1 MPLDYIKDIVE
12 HTHKL
17 GIIDLVKITGTD
29 SETAIDAM
37 AEDRS
42 VIVQAKTH
50 APIAAFIGQFGM
62 PNLTKLSVIL
72 GIPEYQADAKITVT
86 TKTVGD
92 PAVAV
97 PVGLHFENK
106 AGDFKNDYRFMS
118 SELINEQLKQVK
130 FKGVKW
136 NVEFAPAVQN
146 IQRLK
151 YMASANS
158 EETTFIAKTDKGAL
172 KFFFGDH
179 SSHAGNFIFADNV
192 TGTIAKDFHWPINA
206 VISILNLPGDKTF
219 RFSDEGAAQITVDSG
234 LAIYNYT
241 MPAQQK

>member
-17 GIIDLVKITGTD
+17 GIIELVKITGT
-29 SETAIDAM
+29 SGETSIDAM

-50 APIAAFIGQFGM
+50 APLAAFIGQFGM

-72 GIPEYQADAKITVT
+72 GIPEYAKDAKITIT
-86 TKTVGD
+86 TKDIGD
-92 PAVAV
+92 ATV

-106 AGDFKNDYRFMS
+106 TGDFKNDYRFMCA
-118 SELINEQLKQVK
+118 ELINELLKQVK

-136 NVEFAPAVQN
+136 NVEFEPAVQN

-151 YMASANS
+151 FMASANS
-158 EETTFIAKTDKGAL
+158 EETTFIAKTEGGAL

-179 SSHAGNFIFADNV
+179 SSHAGNFVFAENV
-192 TGTIAKDFHWPINA
+192 TGTVAKGFHWPINA

-234 LAIYNYT
+234 LAVYNYT

>member
-1 MPLDYIKDIVE
+1 MPFSYLKDIVQ
-12 HTHKL
+12 HTHGL
-17 GIIDLVKITGTD
+17 GIIDLVKVTGTD

-42 VIVQAKTH
+42 VIVQANTH

-62 PNLTKLSVIL
+62 PNLTKLNVIL
-72 GIPEYQADAKITVT
+72 GIPEYAADAKITVT
-86 TKTVGD
+86 SKTAGD
-92 PAVAV
+92 PPVTV

-106 AGDFKNDYRFMS
+106 TGDFKNDYRFMS

-136 NVEFAPAVQN
+136 NVEFEPSVQN

-151 YMASANS
+151 FMASANS

-179 SSHAGNFIFADNV
+179 SSHAGDFVFADGV
-192 TGTIAKDFHWPINA
+192 AGTIAKGFHWPINV

-234 LAIYNYT
+234 LAVYNYT

>member
-17 GIIDLVKITGTD
+17 GIIELVKITGT
-29 SETAIDAM
+29 SGETSIDAM
-37 AEDRS
+37 AGDRS

-50 APIAAFIGQFGM
+50 APLAAFIGQFGM

-72 GIPEYQADAKITVT
+72 GIPEYAKDAKITIT
-86 TKTVGD
+86 TKDVGD
-92 PAVAV
+92 ATV

-106 AGDFKNDYRFMS
+106 TGDFKNDYRFMS
-118 SELINEQLKQVK
+118 AELINEQLKQVK

-136 NVEFAPAVQN
+136 NVEFEPAVQN

-151 YMASANS
+151 FMASANS
-158 EETTFIAKTDKGAL
+158 EETTFIAKTEGGAL

-179 SSHAGNFIFADNV
+179 SSHAGNFVFAENV
-192 TGTIAKDFHWPINA
+192 TGTVAKGFHWPINA